1 MGARR
6 VGLAAGRAP
15 PLTTAIEGDRWPNMS
30 GLFISCHGPHREA
43 VNRVHGR
50 LKVQGISSFL
60 DREHLVG
67 PKLEKLS

>member
-1 MGARR
+1 
-6 VGLAAGRAP
+6 
-15 PLTTAIEGDRWPNMS
+15 MS